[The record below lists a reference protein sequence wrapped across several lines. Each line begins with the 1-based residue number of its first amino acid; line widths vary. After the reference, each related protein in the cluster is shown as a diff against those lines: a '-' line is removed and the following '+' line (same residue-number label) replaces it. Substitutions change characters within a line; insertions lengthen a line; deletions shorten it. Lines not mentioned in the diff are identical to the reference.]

1 MRIIRKINKFD
12 QRVNSIVEY
21 NSIRLKEPRIFPDK
35 DFSRQSIPTTLRLIK
50 TIFVYYLPILFNTN

>member
-35 DFSRQSIPTTLRLIK
+35 VSRQSIPTTLRLIK